1 MLSFA
6 NKTFNH
12 LKMLLSK
19 ALSLLLIVHQVEISI
34 INLYKPRLVL
44 EQLLIHYLVLAIVNI
59 NRGMEI

>member
-6 NKTFNH
+6 DKTFNH

-44 EQLLIHYLVLAIVNI
+44 EPLLIHYLVLAIVNI